1 MSLMLSVLRPAPPTQ
16 WQTVFQCPGAVD
28 DQNFGAVSGFTR
40 GILGVGGTEGGSH
53 WNVSAAV

>member
-16 WQTVFQCPGAVD
+16 WQTVFQSPGAVD
-28 DQNFGAVSGFTR
+28 DQNFGAVGFTG
-40 GILGVGGTEGGSH
+40 GILSVGGTEGGSH